1 MASPVLRI
9 IFGDVSDSRKMHL
22 DSGIPATLSELHMLV
37 KTFFDLKEDFRLQY
51 MDEDFNAFMNLTS
64 MSDVKDKG
72 TLKVIYNPKP
82 TLEEQFITLY
92 PVEMSTNSS
101 VYTCQGTSSPGPS
114 LVSSCSDD
122 TLYTSTP
129 HSSPDVQPTRQFSWL
144 NVFVVPKFTYDVEL
158 ELQQKNAEY
167 EANGTL
173 FKPGIKLKGVILDG
187 LAQEMLKYTKYPKD
201 YQCEEVAAALTRTH
215 PCLGQLGSKTGFWG
229 WKQSLKYK
237 MQNYRTKLGRLG
249 DPEIRVNSLKHKRE
263 GQGKTAA
270 VKISQKAEVYYVPL
284 PPKGE
289 STESL
294 ETERVALLS
303 EIKKRDNE
311 AVIKAKMERTFSH
324 RRLEI
329 VEQRPMIRDFMNRW
343 PALFKESEVNAE
355 FLRIT
360 TKPLQAKF
368 LAQLD
373 NLTDKLMKI
382 FEGSKGAKGQKIKDI
397 MAISSLCDDIDIKR
411 EHTLKSLVIYFN
423 EDPDLLFKEYLTSST
438 EDERL
443 RSTAATVMGI
453 YTIRRE
459 GVQEPEDV
467 GVVIEGTTVMN
478 NLGSVIMAFIILFGL
493 IYALDL
499 SYPND
504 LKYTFEFCQI
514 LMNLDGQRLS
524 TKMQQMKLKM
534 FA

>member
-92 PVEMSTNSS
+92 PVETSTKSS
-101 VYTCQGTSSPGPS
+101 VYTCQETSSPGPS

-129 HSSPDVQPTRQFSWL
+129 HSSPAVQPTRQFSWP

-173 FKPGIKLKGVILDG
+173 FKPGIKLKGV
-187 LAQEMLKYTKYPKD
+187 
-201 YQCEEVAAALTRTH
+201 AAALTRTH
-215 PCLGQLGSKTGFWG
+215 PCLGQLGSQTGFWG

-249 DPEIRVNSLKHKRE
+249 DPEILVNSLKHKRE

-270 VKISQKAEVYYVPL
+270 NIKKPRKAEVYYVPL

-343 PALFKESEVNAE
+343 PALFKKSE
-355 FLRIT
+355 
-360 TKPLQAKF
+360 
-368 LAQLD
+368 
-373 NLTDKLMKI
+373 
-382 FEGSKGAKGQKIKDI
+382 
-397 MAISSLCDDIDIKR
+397 CDDIDIKR

-423 EDPDLLFKEYLTSST
+423 EDSDLLFKEYLVPNCH
-438 EDERL
+438 E
-443 RSTAATVMGI
+443 
-453 YTIRRE
+453 IRE
-459 GVQEPEDV
+459 IGP
-467 GVVIEGTTVMN
+467 
-478 NLGSVIMAFIILFGL
+478 AFGL

-504 LKYTFEFCQI
+504 LKYTFEFCQKI

-524 TKMQQMKLKM
+524 AKMQQMKMKM

>member
-1 MASPVLRI
+1 
-9 IFGDVSDSRKMHL
+9 
-22 DSGIPATLSELHMLV
+22 
-37 KTFFDLKEDFRLQY
+37 
-51 MDEDFNAFMNLTS
+51 
-64 MSDVKDKG
+64 
-72 TLKVIYNPKP
+72 
-82 TLEEQFITLY
+82 
-92 PVEMSTNSS
+92 
-101 VYTCQGTSSPGPS
+101 
-114 LVSSCSDD
+114 
-122 TLYTSTP
+122 
-129 HSSPDVQPTRQFSWL
+129 
-144 NVFVVPKFTYDVEL
+144 
-158 ELQQKNAEY
+158 
-167 EANGTL
+167 
-173 FKPGIKLKGVILDG
+173 
-187 LAQEMLKYTKYPKD
+187 
-201 YQCEEVAAALTRTH
+201 
-215 PCLGQLGSKTGFWG
+215 
-229 WKQSLKYK
+229 
-237 MQNYRTKLGRLG
+237 
-249 DPEIRVNSLKHKRE
+249 
-263 GQGKTAA
+263 
-270 VKISQKAEVYYVPL
+270 
-284 PPKGE
+284 
-289 STESL
+289 
-294 ETERVALLS
+294 
-303 EIKKRDNE
+303 
-311 AVIKAKMERTFSH
+311 MERTFSH

-343 PALFKESEVNAE
+343 PPLFKESEVNAE

-397 MAISSLCDDIDIKR
+397 MAISSL
-411 EHTLKSLVIYFN
+411 T
-423 EDPDLLFKEYLTSST
+423 TST

-478 NLGSVIMAFIILFGL
+478 NLGSVIMAFIVLFGL

-504 LKYTFEFCQI
+504 LKYTFEFCQKI

>member
-1 MASPVLRI
+1 M
-9 IFGDVSDSRKMHL
+9 
-22 DSGIPATLSELHMLV
+22 
-37 KTFFDLKEDFRLQY
+37 
-51 MDEDFNAFMNLTS
+51 
-64 MSDVKDKG
+64 
-72 TLKVIYNPKP
+72 
-82 TLEEQFITLY
+82 
-92 PVEMSTNSS
+92 
-101 VYTCQGTSSPGPS
+101 
-114 LVSSCSDD
+114 
-122 TLYTSTP
+122 
-129 HSSPDVQPTRQFSWL
+129 
-144 NVFVVPKFTYDVEL
+144 EL

-201 YQCEEVAAALTRTH
+201 DQCEEVAAAVTRTH

-229 WKQSLKYK
+229 WKQSLIGW
-237 MQNYRTKLGRLG
+237 LGN
-249 DPEIRVNSLKHKRE
+249 PEIRVNLLKHKQE

-270 VKISQKAEVYYVPL
+270 IIKKPRKAEVCYVPL
-284 PPKGE
+284 PPKSE

-303 EIKKRDNE
+303 EIKKRDKE
-311 AVIKAKMERTFSH
+311 PVIKAKMERTFSH

-329 VEQRPMIRDFMNRW
+329 VEQRPMIKDFMNRW
-343 PALFKESEVNAE
+343 PALFKESE
-355 FLRIT
+355 
-360 TKPLQAKF
+360 
-368 LAQLD
+368 
-373 NLTDKLMKI
+373 
-382 FEGSKGAKGQKIKDI
+382 
-397 MAISSLCDDIDIKR
+397 CDDIDIKR

-423 EDPDLLFKEYLTSST
+423 EDPDLLFKEYLTSSN

-443 RSTAATVMGI
+443 RSTAAAVTGI
-453 YTIRRE
+453 YSIRRE

-478 NLGSVIMAFIILFGL
+478 NLGSVIMAFIVLFGL

-504 LKYTFEFCQI
+504 HKHTFEFCQKI
-514 LMNLDGQRLS
+514 LMNLDGQRFS
-524 TKMQQMKLKM
+524 TKMQQMKMKM